1 MQIVE
6 PVSTKVTPPSPDQG
20 EPAAAAAATGRQ
32 WCVPKAAAD
41 EMMLQENIDFACG
54 QEGVDCAA
62 IRPGGVCYEPDT
74 VQAHAA
80 YAMNLFFQSNG
91 RHAFNCDF
99 GQTGVVTTADPSKID
114 RSFQFFPFF
123 RDEVVIGDI
132 TLVKVLRI

>member
-1 MQIVE
+1 
-6 PVSTKVTPPSPDQG
+6 VTPPSPDQG
-20 EPAAAAAATGRQ
+20 EPAPAAAATGRQ